1 MKNHLAPRFVVGL
14 STVLALA
21 AFACSSSAPDTGLGS
36 GSKDDTPPSSA
47 KKADDKTTTSDTD
60 KTTPAPSTPLS
71 DDKACGA
78 KPTADACGDC
88 CIAKSPAAYDAAS
101 EVGYDCICAATAC
114 QTACA
119 ESICAT
125 AENQNAPTAACEACL
140 DTNGQTCE
148 DKFVAACNANAD
160 CKAVES
166 CMVTACAPIADKE
179 AAAGGGATP
188 KVLSVRAATRAIRQR

>member
-1 MKNHLAPRFVVGL
+1 MKNLLAPRFAVGL
-14 STVLALA
+14 STLLALA

-78 KPTADACGDC
+78 KATSEACGEC
-88 CIAKSPAAYDAAS
+88 CVAKAPAAYEAA
-101 EVGYDCICAATAC
+101 EQVFFDCICAATAC
-114 QTACA
+114 QTACG
-119 ESICAT
+119 ESLCAT

-140 DTNGQTCE
+140 ETSGQACD
-148 DKFVAACNANAD
+148 DKATAACDANAD
-160 CKAVES
+160 CKSVSA
-166 CMVTACAPIADKE
+166 CYTASCAPLAEKE